1 MSQGDKTQAKI
12 KDEFVEFLKIF
23 QQNSEYKYRS
33 TISSM
38 PAGGKTSMTI
48 SFQDLLSYNVQLATE
63 LMSEPFVYIAILG
76 EAVCEVLT
84 IEDPKY
90 ADKERLF
97 IRARVND
104 LTDSTPLR
112 ALKAKYLGRLV
123 SIEGLVTRSSELI
136 PLPLIAAFRCPN
148 KHVTYVDNPDE
159 ELKVRKPARCETDGC
174 SEAGAG
180 LVEDRAKSIYADSQ
194 VTRVQEKMEDLPP
207 GQFPRSFDVR
217 LSCDLVDSIM
227 PGDRVRLVG
236 YLEVFDESKTSPSSR
251 FRLRSVSVE
260 PKSQVGSSQIFTPEE
275 VASFRAFAAE
285 PGAYQKLTASIAPS
299 VYGHEL
305 LKEAALLLLTGSPA
319 VTLEDGTRL
328 RGEIHVLFAGDP
340 GLGKTTIL
348 IFVCKVSPRG
358 IFTDGRGST
367 AAGLTAAVVRDKNG
381 VFNLEAGATVLGDQG
396 VTSIDEMS
404 RMRQEDRAGLHVVME
419 QGIVSIAKAGFNAT
433 LNARTSILGAT
444 NPVFGKWDP
453 YKSLEQ
459 NLSDFPIPL
468 LNRFDLIFIVRD
480 EINEELDSQI
490 ADHILSARATGA
502 VDKGKKNFLDVAFLR
517 KYLAFGKTL
526 EPKMD
531 SEVKALLKQEYLRLR
546 RLTNPEMIP
555 FNPRSLESLMRLSIA
570 KARSLLHPV
579 VTVEDASRA
588 IYLMNESIKTSLV
601 DPGTNK
607 VDPGITYGKPLSERG
622 RLEAGLQTFKDL
634 SGPNKEAVEDKVF
647 IGALEKTGKFN
658 HDEAENM
665 FKTIYRSG
673 QIYPV
678 RPHFY
683 KRV

>member
-1 MSQGDKTQAKI
+1 MSDKTQAKI
-12 KDEFVEFLKIF
+12 KDEFIDFLKMYRGEGG
-23 QQNSEYKYRS
+23 EYKYRS

-38 PAGGKTSMTI
+38 PGEGKTSATV

-63 LMSEPFVYIAILG
+63 LMSEPSLYIAILG
-76 EAVCEVLT
+76 EAVCEVLA
-84 IEDPKY
+84 IEDPEY
-90 ADKERLF
+90 AYKEKLL
-97 IRARVND
+97 IRARIND

-112 ALKAKYLGRLV
+112 ALRAKYLQRLV

-136 PLPLIAAFRCPN
+136 PLPLIAAFRCP
-148 KHVTYVDNPDE
+148 KEHVTYKDNPDE

-174 SEAGAG
+174 HEAGPG
-180 LVEDRAKSIYADSQ
+180 LIEDRGKSIYTDAQ

-260 PKSQVGSSQIFTPEE
+260 PKSQVGSSQVFAPEE
-275 VASFRAFAAE
+275 VEFFRAFAAS
-285 PGAYQKLTASIAPS
+285 PGAYDRLVLSIAPS
-299 VYGHEL
+299 VYGQTL
-305 LKEAALLLLTGSPA
+305 LKEAGLLLLAGSPA

-328 RGEIHVLFAGDP
+328 RGDIHTLFAGDP
-340 GLGKTTIL
+340 GIAKTTIL
-348 IFVCKVSPRG
+348 IFVSKLSARG

-396 VTSIDEMS
+396 VTCIDEMS
-404 RMRQEDRAGLHVVME
+404 RMREEDRDGLHVVME

-459 NLSDFPIPL
+459 NLSDFPLPL
-468 LNRFDLIFIVRD
+468 LNRFDLIFVVRD

-490 ADHILSARATGA
+490 ADHILEVRATGR
-502 VDKGKKNFLDVAFLR
+502 VDKGKKNFLDVTFLR

-526 EPKMD
+526 EPKIGL
-531 SEVKALLKQEYLRLR
+531 EVKSLLKQEYLRLR

-555 FNPRSLESLMRLSIA
+555 FNPRSLESLTRLSIA
-570 KARSLLHPV
+570 RARCLLHREL
-579 VTVEDASRA
+579 TIQDASRA
-588 IYLMNESIKTSLV
+588 IYLMNESIKTTLV
-601 DPGTNK
+601 DTGTNK
-607 VDPGITYGKPLSERG
+607 VDPGIVYGKPLSERG
-622 RLEAGLQTFKDL
+622 RLEAALQTFKDL
-634 SGPNKEAVEDKVF
+634 SGQNKEDVEDRVF
-647 IGALEKTGKFN
+647 IEALEKTGKFN
-658 HDEAENM
+658 HDESENM
-665 FKTIYRSG
+665 FKTLYRSG

-683 KRV
+683 KRL